1 MRNTHRISVILESS
15 QMVITTNQSSLVSLS
30 IAIKGTAGKIINWQ
44 WGDGTSTVT
53 TLSGTGTTNTITKSY
68 SSTGIYRITISGDI
82 GEITSWIFDNTTWS
96 VTLDEIGKMK
106 KLNAFSS
113 SSASSIS
120 GNLSSLPS
128 GLSTVVIGGSN
139 TVTGNLSSLPSGL
152 STVYI
157 TGSNTIT
164 GNLSSLPS
172 GLSTVTITGSNTVTG
187 NLSSLPSGLS
197 TVVISGSNTVADYT
211 SPRTWANNMVQ
222 VYMRQAAGYGLSTS
236 EVDNLLIDLSAVPT
250 WTSSK
255 SIDLRGV
262 NAARS
267 SASDAAVAILVSKG
281 VTVLTN

>member
-128 GLSTVVIGGSN
+128 GLSTVVI
-139 TVTGNLSSLPSGL
+139 
-152 STVYI
+152 
-157 TGSNTIT
+157 
-164 GNLSSLPS
+164 
-172 GLSTVTITGSNTVTG
+172 
-187 NLSSLPSGLS
+187 
-197 TVVISGSNTVADYT
+197 SGSNTVADYT

>member
-82 GEITSWIFDNTTWS
+82 GEITSWIFDNKTWS

-128 GLSTVVIGGSN
+128 GLVTVNIS
-139 TVTGNLSSLPSGL
+139 
-152 STVYI
+152 
-157 TGSNTIT
+157 GSNTIT

-172 GLSTVTITGSNTVTG
+172 GLSTVTIT
-187 NLSSLPSGLS
+187 
-197 TVVISGSNTVADYT
+197 GSNTVADYT